1 MKPQNYLGLTLQHF
15 HCFLKIAELGTMVRA
30 AKEMNVSQPLL
41 SQKLAQLE
49 TELGVKLFRRYKN
62 TLVLTEVGERVRRE
76 LTEIMGTID
85 QLFQE
90 VHSADTEGYR
100 VLRIGC
106 SNGEEVSR
114 LNTLDLLMQQAFP
127 ETAIDFVFDNRPSLQ
142 SKLLAG
148 DLDIL
153 YMTDTENF
161 IKHKSVNYRK
171 IYQASVYCIVDSLS
185 PIGQLE
191 HMSWQD
197 LDGLVCFWPM
207 SLKDSLITRDIQ
219 KLLRERGI
227 DLQFDFRDI
236 DYYTLRKYLKIYN
249 GVTLSL
255 NSTLDDTTF
264 KLHHLGGLSY
274 PCIAAWKKSD
284 GKRLEHYV
292 ERLVAITRG
301 LNENSPHDAP

>member
-15 HCFLKIAELGTMVRA
+15 HCFLQIAEWGTMVRA

-49 TELGVKLFRRYKN
+49 TGLGCKLFRRYKN
-62 TLVLTEVGERVRRE
+62 TLVLTEAGERVRRE

-85 QLFQE
+85 RLFQE
-90 VHSADTEGYR
+90 VRSADSERPR

-127 ETAIDFVFDNRPSLQ
+127 ETAVDFVFDNRPSLQ
-142 SKLLAG
+142 GKLLSG

-171 IYQASVYCIVDSLS
+171 IYQASLYCIVDGLS
-185 PIGQLE
+185 PIGKRE
-191 HMSWQD
+191 RITWKD

-207 SLKDSLITRDIQ
+207 TLKDSLITRDIQ

-227 DLQFDFRDI
+227 DLQFDFRDS
-236 DYYTLRKYLKIYN
+236 DYYTIRKYLKIYN

-255 NSTLDDTTF
+255 NNALDDTSF
-264 KLHHLGGLSY
+264 RLHHLGGLSY

-292 ERLVAITRG
+292 ERLVSITRS
-301 LNENSPHDAP
+301 LNERSGRDPP